1 MGKLN
6 DALVRNAKSEGIIRK
21 LSDGDGLTLLIT
33 TSESKLWRLRYRFQG
48 KEKTL
53 SIGAYPVVSLKEARE
68 RAFLA
73 HKQLSQGIDP
83 SAQKQSVK
91 NATVE
96 AHKHTFEAVAREWH
110 QKQSRRWTPE
120 HASRVITS
128 LENDVFG
135 KIGDQP
141 ISQISAPMLIK
152 VLQRIEARGAHE
164 VASRILQRLTCV
176 MRYAVQ
182 LGKAQSNPAAE
193 LRGIISIPKVKHQP
207 ALTRRDDVAE
217 LMRKIE
223 EYDGAALTKYAMQFM
238 ALTFVRTGE
247 MRGARWEEF
256 DFSKNEWRIP
266 QERMKMDNE
275 HIVPLSRQALQVLNE
290 IKALDRDDEFV
301 FPTAHS
307 GRGKTMSEN
316 TILYALYRM
325 GYHSRMTGH
334 GFRAMASTLLNESGK
349 WGRDA
354 IERQLA
360 HNPASDNAVRAAY
373 NRAEFLDERKRMM
386 QWYADELDELT
397 KGAQIIPFKIA
408 SN

>member
-6 DALVRNAKSEGIIRK
+6 DAIIRNAKSEGINRK
-21 LSDGDGLTLLIT
+21 LSDGEGLTLLIT
-33 TSESKLWRLRYRFQG
+33 TSESKLWQLRYRYQG

-53 SIGAYPVVSLKEARE
+53 SIGAYPVISLKEARE
-68 RAFLA
+68 QAFLA

-96 AHKHTFEAVAREWH
+96 AHKHTFEAVARAWH
-110 QKQSRRWTPE
+110 QKQSRRWTQE

-141 ISQISAPMLIK
+141 VSQISTPMLIK
-152 VLQRIEARGAHE
+152 VLQPIEARGAHE
-164 VASRILQRLTCV
+164 VASRILQRITCV

-193 LRGIISIPKVKHQP
+193 LRGIISTPKVKHQP
-207 ALTRRDDVAE
+207 ALTRRSDVSE

-223 EYDGAALTKYAMQFM
+223 EYDGSALTKYAMQFM

-247 MRGARWEEF
+247 MRGARWDEF
-256 DFSKNEWRIP
+256 DFTQNEWRIP
-266 QERMKMDNE
+266 KERMKMDNE
-275 HIVPLSRQALQVLNE
+275 HIVPLSLQSLQVLNQ
-290 IKALDRDDEFV
+290 IKALDLDDEFV
-301 FPTAHS
+301 FPVANG

-334 GFRAMASTLLNESGK
+334 GFRAMASTLLIESGK

-360 HNPASDNAVRAAY
+360 HNPASDDPVRAAY
-373 NRAEFLDERKRMM
+373 NRAEFLDERKKMM
-386 QWYADELDELT
+386 QWYANELDILT
-397 KGAQIIPFKIA
+397 KGAQIISFRVA
-408 SN
+408 NE